1 MNKLTNYR
9 QLIVAT
15 IGILSLVMSL
25 GISGR
30 AFAAQNV
37 ADLSITIVPDKTRVK
52 IGENITYTVTVTNLG
67 PDAALF
73 VGVAHGLADQLNFV
87 SVTCEGGI
95 GSAFCEYP
103 ILQAGQSAVS
113 IFIATPNP
121 SISNHER
128 NALTATATTSFETT
142 DTVDSNSDNNWASVT
157 VRLIG
162 RLVRP

>member
-9 QLIVAT
+9 QSIVAT

-73 VGVAHGLADQLNFV
+73 VGVAHGLADQKTAERPRNMELKICNGVGLRKSWIGRARQVDYHIDVMQIVPQRIGRRQTF
-87 SVTCEGGI
+87 GGNRAVGT
-95 GSAFCEYP
+95 GSAQVVESSR
-103 ILQAGQSAVS
+103 I
-113 IFIATPNP
+113 
-121 SISNHER
+121 
-128 NALTATATTSFETT
+128 
-142 DTVDSNSDNNWASVT
+142 
-157 VRLIG
+157 
-162 RLVRP
+162 